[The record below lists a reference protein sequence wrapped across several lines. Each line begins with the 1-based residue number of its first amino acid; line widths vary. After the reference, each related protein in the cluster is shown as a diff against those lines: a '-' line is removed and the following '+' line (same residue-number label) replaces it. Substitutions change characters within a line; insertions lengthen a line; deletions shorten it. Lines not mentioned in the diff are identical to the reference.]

1 MNTKTKQCRVFG
13 PVNAKALIKLV
24 GPSVAALGLLC
35 MAKPAGAQAAAVG
48 HARFGDQGQLAIT
61 AENLFGFS
69 SQSATVHEPAA
80 PLGNGDVSDTN
91 TRLGLLFGS
100 QQGGVV
106 PNGLRVAGHYFVI
119 PSLSIGGTIGFES
132 RGGSGSQQDVNS
144 GVTISQDK
152 QNETSFVILPKVG
165 YALMFNDIIGF
176 WFRGG
181 LGYASDTRHLND
193 AFSPDHQSTS
203 FWLVSAEALF
213 VVSPVPNFG
222 FYVGPTAELS
232 FHGSFDNTN
241 TNPQGVSTTTSY
253 SASYQRLA
261 IDTGLIG
268 YFDL

>member
-1 MNTKTKQCRVFG
+1 MNTKTKQFRVFATL
-13 PVNAKALIKLV
+13 NARILIKLL
-24 GPSVAALGLLC
+24 GPAVAAIGLLC
-35 MAKPAGAQAAAVG
+35 MATPAGAQAAAPGRV
-48 HARFGDQGQLAIT
+48 RFGDQGQLAIT

-69 SQSATVHEPAA
+69 SQSGTVHYPG
-80 PLGNGDVSDTN
+80 PPGPGDMSETN

-132 RGGSGSQQDVNS
+132 RGGSRSDFNAQT
-144 GVTISQDK
+144 GVVVSRSK
-152 QNETSFVILPKVG
+152 QSDTSFVILPKVG
-165 YALMFNDIIGF
+165 YALMLSDIIGF

-181 LGYASDTRHLND
+181 LGYANDTVHGD
-193 AFSPDHQSTS
+193 PFASGHQSTS

-232 FHGSFDNTN
+232 FHGSFDDTDNA
-241 TNPQGVSTTTSY
+241 GVTTSY
-253 SASYQRLA
+253 SASYQRFAL
-261 IDTGLIG
+261 DTGLIG
-268 YFDL
+268 YFNL